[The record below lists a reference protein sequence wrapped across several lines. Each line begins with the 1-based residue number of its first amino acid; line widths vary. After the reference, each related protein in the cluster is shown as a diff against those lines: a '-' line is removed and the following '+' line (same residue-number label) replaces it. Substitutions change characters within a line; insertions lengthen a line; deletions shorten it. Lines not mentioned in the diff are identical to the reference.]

1 VETIGRVGKPRRRL
15 LLRRWIPHVFLV
27 VGCTLSFSAAWFVT
41 STATARAQA
50 AFLADA
56 RHTRQ
61 QIQAALDAYVE
72 VIRAGA
78 ALLSASNEINHSEF
92 RAFVSGLQLPLRYPA
107 MAGIGFSESV
117 RRPSLP
123 AFLREIDLDGIR
135 RLRVWPPGA
144 RPEYEIVILLEP
156 RDGRNQAMLGFDMST
171 DPARRAA
178 MDRARDT
185 GQPTASGKPVD
196 AQPFDADTVPD
207 LVLYM
212 PVYRSGAPRQ
222 GVEERRRALVGFVF
236 SSLRLADLF
245 PRIINSTTPSVAF
258 DVYDGN
264 VGDPQALVYRTSEG
278 TEPSRFRSIE
288 SVQMAG
294 RAWRVSVRSLE
305 PPIVVLP
312 EGAGRTLLVG
322 VLLSILLFLIMRF
335 QVRAWETS
343 ARHEEELRATDR
355 AKDEFLA
362 TLSHELRTPL
372 NAILGWVSMLRSG
385 VLEDAQRTHAIEVIE
400 RNARL
405 QTRLIEDLLDVS
417 RILVGKV
424 HLELTPLSLA
434 PIVSTTI
441 ESLRPTADAKDVS
454 VAASLLTPEKGRI
467 YGDTAR
473 LQQILWNLLSN
484 AIKFT
489 PPGGRVT
496 VEMSESDRHVEL
508 CVRDTGIGIAPGFL
522 PHVFERFRQA
532 DSSTTRAQTGMGLGL
547 AIARYLVER
556 HGGSIE
562 ARSEGLHRGSSFIV
576 RFPIAPA
583 LVATSPGASGT
594 RPPSELDGV
603 RVLVVDDDAD
613 TRELLSEALRASGA
627 RVTTADSA
635 GQAFRRLG
643 ADRADVLVSDI
654 GMPEEDGLS
663 LIRRIRSL
671 PGEPGRIPAIALTAA
686 ARPEDRARVLEAG
699 YQMYFA
705 KPVELADLQAG
716 LAALTVEIG
725 PDASTAR

>member
-1 VETIGRVGKPRRRL
+1 M
-15 LLRRWIPHVFLV
+15 
-27 VGCTLSFSAAWFVT
+27 T

-50 AFLADA
+50 SFLADS
-56 RHTRQ
+56 RQTRQ

-78 ALLSASNEINHSEF
+78 ALLSATNEINHAEF
-92 RAFVSGLQLPLRYPA
+92 RAFVSGLQLPLRYPG
-107 MAGIGFSESV
+107 MAGIGFSQQV
-117 RRPSLP
+117 RAARLQ
-123 AFLREIDLDGIR
+123 AFLREIALDGIR
-135 RLRVWPPGA
+135 RLRVWPPGN
-144 RPEYEIVILLEP
+144 RPQYGVVILLEP
-156 RDGRNQAMLGFDMST
+156 RDDRNQAMLGFDMWT
-171 DPARRAA
+171 DSARRAA
-178 MDRARDT
+178 MERARDT
-185 GQPTASGKPVD
+185 GQPTASGKPED
-196 AQPFDADTVPD
+196 AHPFDTGTVPD

-212 PVYRSGAPRQ
+212 PVYRSGGLPQ
-222 GVEERRRALVGFVF
+222 SVDERRGALVGFVF

-245 PRIINSTTPSVAF
+245 PPILKSTASSVAF
-258 DVYDGN
+258 DVYDGTIR
-264 VGDPQALVYRTSEG
+264 DPQALIYRSTDDDEV
-278 TEPSRFRSIE
+278 SRFQSIE
-288 SVQMAG
+288 SVQIAG
-294 RAWRVSVRSLE
+294 RAWLVSLRSLA
-305 PPIVVLP
+305 PPILVLP
-312 EGAGRTLLVG
+312 EAARTTLLIG
-322 VLLSILLFLIMRF
+322 LLLSMLLFLIMRF

-343 ARHEEELRATDR
+343 ARHEDELRATDR

-385 VLEDAQRTHAIEVIE
+385 ALRDEQRSHALEVID

-424 HLELTPLSLA
+424 HLDLTPLYLA

-441 ESLRPTADAKDVS
+441 ESLRPTADAKS
-454 VAASLLTPEKGRI
+454 VTLEAVLTAEKGRI
-467 YGDTAR
+467 YGDTTR
-473 LQQILWNLLSN
+473 LQQIIWNVLSN

-489 PPGGRVT
+489 PPGGRVSAELT
-496 VEMSESDRHVEL
+496 ESGRQVEL
-508 CVRDTGIGIAPGFL
+508 CVRDTGIGIARDFL
-522 PHVFERFRQA
+522 PHVFQRFRQA
-532 DSSTTRAQTGMGLGL
+532 DSSTTRARSGMGLGL

-562 ARSEGLHRGSSFIV
+562 AHSEGLDRGSSFIM
-576 RFPIAPA
+576 RFPVVPAIADTAP
-583 LVATSPGASGT
+583 TESKT
-594 RPPSELDGV
+594 RQPTELYGV
-603 RVLVVDDDAD
+603 RVLVVDDDPD

-635 GQAFRRLG
+635 RQALGRLT
-643 ADRADVLVSDI
+643 ADPGDVLVSDI
-654 GMPEEDGLS
+654 GMPEEDGIS

-671 PGEPGRIPAIALTAA
+671 PGELGQIPAIALTAD

-716 LAALTVEIG
+716 LAALTVAHG
-725 PDASTAR
+725 SGSTPT